1 MEGHIVLDEAKNQ
14 RQFIGIARLIP
25 HPSNIEVPLDSRTF
39 LSKHSLNM
47 KFSYVDD
54 KYVQF
59 SIEISMYTIN
69 IAVSSFVFNSP
80 APEKIPTYSSHIYSG
95 TPATPN

>member
-1 MEGHIVLDEAKNQ
+1 MVLDEAKKHH
-14 RQFIGIARLIP
+14 QFIGIARLIP

-54 KYVQF
+54 KYVD
-59 SIEISMYTIN
+59 T
-69 IAVSSFVFNSP
+69 V
-80 APEKIPTYSSHIYSG
+80 
-95 TPATPN
+95 

>member
-1 MEGHIVLDEAKNQ
+1 MSFISQVINIVGHTVLDEEQNQ
-14 RQFIGIARLIP
+14 HQFIGIARLVP

-54 KYVQF
+54 K
-59 SIEISMYTIN
+59 
-69 IAVSSFVFNSP
+69 
-80 APEKIPTYSSHIYSG
+80 
-95 TPATPN
+95 